1 MKLRV
6 FHSYNYV
13 KGKYYLR
20 GLTVYGKNNKP
31 IFDIKNF
38 PEIGGIYSIWIE
50 NILSKKKFSYKSNNN
65 SYYTKHNIKI
75 FIDINYNKLLNYFVN
90 NTTIPDKN
98 IILCLLSNN
107 NLVNNGKLLEIIKN
121 HRYITNISSIE
132 NKSFVEIPP
141 YNYLFNEIEFDLK
154 NRQIR
159 KANKRVYKKIKHLLF
174 LSDMY
179 YETIMYFV
187 EYQAENN
194 CSYLVIIDT
203 LDEYKKWYNLGFKNI
218 VYSENIERYNNHN
231 YFDKILIPS
240 SNIEILDIIKK
251 KLKYGNCI
259 IIRTNLYEI
268 GINDFIKLY
277 NIVYN
282 TDIDY
287 RYFTIQIL
295 SFMLET
301 TVINKFMDRLLK
313 SNRFKIKNNNFF
325 VKEYK
330 PLQIYRNFNLKQISS
345 KNLNKLLQDKKTC
358 RICYKELNS
367 GNVCELGCGHLM
379 CVLCINKLNIVK
391 DGLFNCPFCVR
402 KTDINKLFIKKKD
415 LLNTKFAYH
424 FDIRIVQLIMNI
436 KKEIKNK
443 HEVIQCLCSPENISY
458 IRNILDI
465 FAYKNIGVS
474 LLENYS
480 IPKINN
486 SIALFVMGNKSRLN
500 VNECFKNY
508 INKLIMY
515 YIDI

>member
-1 MKLRV
+1 MNLRV

-20 GLTVYGKNNKP
+20 GRTVYGTNNKP

-38 PEIGGIYSIWIE
+38 PETCGIYSIWIE

-75 FIDINYNKLLNYFVN
+75 FVDINYNKLLNYVVN
-90 NTTIPDKN
+90 NTTIPDKT

-107 NLVNNGKLLEIIKN
+107 NLVNNIKLLEIIKIHN
-121 HRYITNISSIE
+121 YITNISSIE
-132 NKSFVEIPP
+132 NKLFVEIP
-141 YNYLFNEIEFDLK
+141 YNYLFKDIEFDLK
-154 NRQIR
+154 NHQIR
-159 KANKRVYKKIKHLLF
+159 KANKKVYKKLKNLLF

-179 YETIMYFV
+179 YETLMYFV
-187 EYQAENN
+187 EYQVKNN
-194 CSYLVIIDT
+194 YSCLVIIDT
-203 LDEYKKWYNLGFKNI
+203 LDEYKKWYKLGFKNI
-218 VYSENIERYNNHN
+218 VYSENIDKYNNHN
-231 YFDKILIPS
+231 YFDKILITC

-251 KLKYGNCI
+251 KLLYGNCI

-268 GINDFIKLY
+268 SINEFIKLY

-287 RYFTIQIL
+287 RYFSNQIL

-301 TVINKFMDRLLK
+301 TVINKFMDILLK
-313 SNRFKIKNNNFF
+313 SNRFKIRNQKFIIKKN
-325 VKEYK
+325 K
-330 PLQIYRNFNLKQISS
+330 PLQIYSNFNLKQISS

-358 RICYKELNS
+358 RICYKEFNR
-367 GNVCELGCGHLM
+367 GNICELGCGHLM
-379 CVLCINKLNIVK
+379 CVSCINKLNNEK
-391 DGLFNCPFCVR
+391 CGLFKCPFCVR
-402 KTDINKLFIKKKD
+402 ITDINKLFIKKKD
-415 LLNTKFAYH
+415 LLNTRFVYH
-424 FDIRIVQLIMNI
+424 LDLRIVQLIMDL

-443 HEVIQCLCSPENISY
+443 HEVIQCICSSENILY

-465 FAYKNIGVS
+465 FEYKNIDVI
-474 LLENYS
+474 LLEKYS

-486 SIALFVMGNKSRLN
+486 SMALFVIGNRSRLN
-500 VNECFKNY
+500 INECFKNY
-508 INKLIMY
+508 INKIIMY

>member
-1 MKLRV
+1 MNLRV
-6 FHSYNYV
+6 FNSYNYV

-20 GLTVYGKNNKP
+20 GLTVYDKNNKP

-75 FIDINYNKLLNYFVN
+75 FVDINYNKLLNYVVN

-107 NLVNNGKLLEIIKN
+107 NLANNCKLLEIIQN

-132 NKSFVEIPP
+132 NKLFVEIPP

-154 NRQIR
+154 NHQIR
-159 KANKRVYKKIKHLLF
+159 KANKKVYKNLKHLLF

-179 YETIMYFV
+179 YETIIYFV
-187 EYQAENN
+187 EYQSENN
-194 CSYLVIIDT
+194 YSCLVVIDT
-203 LDEYKKWYNLGFKNI
+203 LDEYKKWYKLGFKNI

-231 YFDKILIPS
+231 YFDKILISS

-251 KLKYGNCI
+251 KLLYGNCI

-268 GINDFIKLY
+268 SINDFIKLY

-282 TDIDY
+282 TDIDF
-287 RYFTIQIL
+287 RYFSNQIL

-301 TVINKFMDRLLK
+301 TVINRFMDKLLK
-313 SNRFKIKNNNFF
+313 SNRFKIRNQKFIIN
-325 VKEYK
+325 EHK
-330 PLQIYRNFNLKQISS
+330 PLQIYSNFNLKHIST
-345 KNLNKLLQDKKTC
+345 KNLNKLLQNRKSC
-358 RICYKELNS
+358 RICYKEFNR
-367 GNVCELGCGHLM
+367 GNICELGCGHLM
-379 CVLCINKLNIVK
+379 CVLCINKLNIEK
-391 DGLFNCPFCVR
+391 GGLFKCPFCVR

-415 LLNTKFAYH
+415 LLNTKFTYH
-424 FDIRIVQLIMNI
+424 LDIRIVHLIMDI

-443 HEVIQCLCSPENISY
+443 HEVIQCICSPENILY
-458 IRNILDI
+458 FRNILDI
-465 FAYKNIGVS
+465 FGYKNIDVI
-474 LLENYS
+474 LLEKYS
-480 IPKINN
+480 IPQIN
-486 SIALFVMGNKSRLN
+486 SSMALFVIGNRSCLN
-500 VNECFKNY
+500 INECFKNY
-508 INKLIMY
+508 INKIIMY